1 MNSKNKNC
9 WLWGVSVLALVFG
22 ACPAVAALYQISTEK
37 SYSHYVEYTQNG
49 PVDNFYQIQVP
60 SGKKAYVKL
69 TNTDFKSQNDDYTT
83 RTFSRIENGTK
94 RDMTSWAGKT
104 GNVSNMVF
112 SSDVTLQFTTFVKP
126 GYYLK
131 PQELANGQIVYKP
144 VYYTSYYTRQY
155 YTIAVS
161 YSSSGSGN
169 DDSNYDVVFPYTGG
183 EQTMFTTNISS
194 FEGRLIEQ
202 LAGESNGDNWLGTR
216 EIVDATSSKLTC
228 KITAQPNPSTG
239 KRTGRVTYSLKNEGK
254 RVVTVLQKPAP
265 SASATQ
271 TVTFNAAGGSCST
284 SQKTYPVGGYYT
296 NLPTATRTDHTFDG
310 WYTATNGGTKITS
323 GTAVTTN
330 AERTLFAQW
339 TANPSAPG
347 APTGLSA
354 TTTLTNGIQV
364 SWTGGS
370 GATSHNVWRGTT
382 TTQGDARRI
391 KIGATSPY
399 PDNDSELVAG
409 KSYYYW
415 IEATNSA
422 GNAFSKSSAKGQKA
436 VSLSLGRSVVSATA
450 DGGNQ
455 SFSVTANT
463 SWSASSGASWI
474 SFTTGA
480 GDGNGTCA
488 FTVAANPDA
497 NARTG
502 TVTVVA
508 GKNTD
513 APKTATVS
521 VVQQAGTRFAVGSY
535 ELDMEDGLVWL
546 RFPGAKGTTFR
557 VERTKELGG
566 TWATAL
572 TFTATNDGMNEVSA
586 SIPGKWD
593 TGFFRLGKDGGDAP
607 VGPGTSTNVPTGL
620 YLVVD
625 LSGGP
630 DAASWPVSELEAV
643 PSGGWTDEYK
653 TTKLVLRRIEPGTFT
668 MGSTT
673 NELGGGSSGET
684 PHEVTI
690 SQPFFMGVFE
700 VTQKQWVLA
709 MGNNPSAW
717 SGNARPVERVSYD
730 MIRGT
735 GQGTN
740 WPSDGKVD
748 AGSFMGVLRAKTG
761 MTFDLPTEAQW
772 EYACRAGTT
781 TALNSGK
788 DLTGI
793 YRCSNM
799 NEVGRYFHN
808 TEDGKGGYKGWHTTV
823 GSYLPNAWGLYDM
836 HGNVEEWC
844 RDWYASNLGMTAVT
858 NPKGASSGSDRVQRG
873 GGWRTAW
880 VQSCRSASRHYGD
893 PSDANDYLGF
903 RIAMILSE

>member
-22 ACPAVAALYQISTEK
+22 ACPAVAELYQISTEK

-69 TNTDFKSQNDDYTT
+69 TNTGFQSQNGDSTT
-83 RTFSRIENGTK
+83 RAFSRVENGTQ
-94 RDMTSWAGKT
+94 RDMTSWAEKT

-112 SSDVTLQFTTFVKP
+112 SSDVTLQFTTFIKP

-144 VYYTSYYTRQY
+144 VYYTSYNTRQY
-155 YTIAVS
+155 YTIEIS
-161 YSSSGSGN
+161 YS
-169 DDSNYDVVFPYTGG
+169 TGG
-183 EQTMFTTNISS
+183 EGDEEKNYDLVFYSSGGEKTAFTTNDSS
-194 FEGRLIEQ
+194 FDKILISQ
-202 LAGESNGDNWLGTR
+202 FAGDDDSAWLGTR
-216 EIVDATSSKLTC
+216 QVGNATSSLVTC
-228 KITAQPNPSTG
+228 KITAQPNPSIVR
-239 KRTGRVTYSLKNEGK
+239 RTGQVAYYLKNEEI
-254 RVVTVLQKPAP
+254 RVVTVFQRGAS
-265 SASATQ
+265 SASAYQ

-364 SWTGGS
+364 SWTAGT
-370 GATSHNVWRGTT
+370 GATSHNVWRGTST
-382 TTQGDARRI
+382 NLDFASKI
-391 KIGATSPY
+391 KTGATSPY
-399 PDNDSELVAG
+399 PDNSSDLVVG
-409 KSYYYW
+409 RSYYYW

-422 GNAFSKSSAKGQKA
+422 GSAFSKSSAKGQKA

-557 VERTKELGG
+557 VERAKALGG
-566 TWATAL
+566 TWATAM

-593 TGFFRLGKDGGDAP
+593 TGFFRLGKDGEDAP

-630 DAASWPVSELEAV
+630 SAASWPVSALEDV

-653 TTKLVLRRIEPGTFT
+653 TTKLVLRRIEAGTFT
-668 MGSTT
+668 MGSPLD
-673 NELGGGSSGET
+673 ESGRYSGESQ
-684 PHEVTI
+684 HKVTLTKPYYI
-690 SQPFFMGVFE
+690 GVFE
-700 VTQKQWVLA
+700 VTQKQYELVT
-709 MGNNPSAW
+709 GGNPSYY
-717 SGNARPVERVSYD
+717 SGDKRPVEKVSWND
-730 MIRGT
+730 IRGDSST
-735 GQGTN
+735 YN
-740 WPSDGKVD
+740 WPNSTAVD
-748 AGSFMGVLRAKTG
+748 ANSFVGRIRARTG
-761 MTFDLPTEAQW
+761 LAFDLPTEAQW
-772 EYACRAGTT
+772 EHACRAGTT
-781 TALNSGK
+781 TAYSYGDSANGDYMWYYSNSSSQ
-788 DLTGI
+788 TH
-793 YRCSNM
+793 
-799 NEVGRYFHN
+799 EVG
-808 TEDGKGGYKGWHTTV
+808 TKK
-823 GSYLPNAWGLYDM
+823 PNAWGLYDM
-836 HGNVEEWC
+836 HGNVWEWC
-844 RDWYASNLGMTAVT
+844 LDWFRVDLGTAAVT
-858 NPKGASSGSDRVQRG
+858 DPKGGASGVFSFRVWRG
-873 GGWRTAW
+873 GGCSGLPG
-880 VQSCRSASRHYGD
+880 SCRSANRSSEY
-893 PSDANDYLGF
+893 PFNAYDYLGF
-903 RIAMILSE
+903 RLSWILSE